1 MVPNSL
7 SGSAASGMVQAP
19 VVAGPAPETQL
30 ARDMVRR
37 SLPFLPFLVL
47 IGALIG
53 GVDGAISA
61 AYAVV
66 IVLANFAL
74 SAAMLAWAARISL
87 GLLMGV
93 ALFGFLL
100 RLGLIF
106 LAVLAF
112 SEAAWMDFW
121 ALGVVLIVT
130 HLGLLFWEMR
140 YVSLS
145 LAHPGLRPPTRRT
158 PVAPPP
164 AVPADLENRR

>member
-1 MVPNSL
+1 ML
-7 SGSAASGMVQAP
+7 SAP
-19 VVAGPAPETQL
+19 RVDGPAPETQL
-30 ARDMVRR
+30 AKDMVRR
-37 SLPFLPFLVL
+37 SLPFLPLLVL
-47 IGALIG
+47 LGTIIG
-53 GVDGAISA
+53 GVDGAVSA
-61 AYAVV
+61 FYAVV

-74 SAAMLAWAARISL
+74 SAALLAWAARISL

-112 SEAAWMDFW
+112 ADASWMNLW

-140 YVSLS
+140 FVSIS

-158 PVAPPP
+158 AVASG
-164 AVPADLENRR
+164 ARRPS

>member
-1 MVPNSL
+1 MVPEPL
-7 SGSAASGMVQAP
+7 SGGAATGMFGAA
-19 VVAGPAPETQL
+19 VVDGPAPETQV
-30 ARDMVRR
+30 AKDMVRR
-37 SLPFLPFLVL
+37 SLPFVPVL
-47 IGALIG
+47 LLLGVLIG
-53 GVDGAISA
+53 GVDGAASA
-61 AYAVV
+61 LYAVA

-74 SAAMLAWAARISL
+74 SAALLAWAARISL

-93 ALFGFLL
+93 ALFGFLV

-112 SEAAWMDFW
+112 ANASWMDFW

-158 PVAPPP
+158 AVAPG
-164 AVPADLENRR
+164 ARRPS

>member
-1 MVPNSL
+1 MVPDPL
-7 SGSAASGMVQAP
+7 SSGTAAPAWQAP
-19 VVAGPAPETQL
+19 VVEGPAPETQV
-30 ARDMVRR
+30 AKDMVRR
-37 SLPFLPFLVL
+37 SLPFLPLL
-47 IGALIG
+47 LLLGASIG
-53 GVDGAISA
+53 GVDGAVSA

-66 IVLANFAL
+66 IVLANLAL
-74 SAAMLAWAARISL
+74 SAALLAWAARISL

-112 SEAAWMDFW
+112 ADAPWMDFW

-140 YVSLS
+140 YVSVS
-145 LAHPGLRPPTRRT
+145 LAHPGLRPPTRPTAT
-158 PVAPPP
+158 PAG
-164 AVPADLENRR
+164 ARRPR

>member
-1 MVPNSL
+1 MVAQPLN
-7 SGSAASGMVQAP
+7 GAPAAPALQPPPTVE
-19 VVAGPAPETQL
+19 GPAPETQI
-30 ARDMVRR
+30 AKDMVRR

-53 GVDGAISA
+53 GVGGAISA
-61 AYAVV
+61 VYAIA
-66 IVLANFAL
+66 IVLANFL
-74 SAAMLAWAARISL
+74 ISAMLLAWAARISL

-106 LAVLAF
+106 LAVLAVADT
-112 SEAAWMDFW
+112 SWMDFW

-140 YVSLS
+140 FVSVS
-145 LAHPGLRPPTRRT
+145 LAHPGLRPPTARSAATTGLRG
-158 PVAPPP
+158 A
-164 AVPADLENRR
+164 R

>member
-1 MVPNSL
+1 MVTEPMNS
-7 SGSAASGMVQAP
+7 APASDPFHPAP
-19 VVAGPAPETQL
+19 VLEGPAPEPQI

-47 IGALIG
+47 IGAVIG
-53 GVDGAISA
+53 GVDGAVSA

-66 IVLANFAL
+66 IVLANLVVSAL
-74 SAAMLAWAARISL
+74 MLAWAARISL
-87 GLLMGV
+87 ALLMGV

-106 LAVLAF
+106 LAVLAVANV
-112 SEAAWMDFW
+112 SWMNFW

-140 YVSLS
+140 YVSIS
-145 LAHPGLRPPTRRT
+145 LAHPGLRPPTART
-158 PVAPPP
+158 AATTGVRGA
-164 AVPADLENRR
+164 R